1 MKTDR
6 NNPFINWVC
15 YNNIT
20 DNNNTL
26 INKFILNTINIID
39 SSITIHTTLYYFCL
53 TNIQNT
59 SLITVTLV
67 NKLTVTLTKARD
79 IIIKIKKRN
88 TENTCNPVINK
99 IMLKN
104 VYYYLDLNFS
114 LISQALLCNSGFTFM
129 FKQLECI
136 IYYRQHKIRIIK
148 LKNNLYVLRN
158 THYMN
163 FVVGISVYNLHKQL
177 SHISYNYI
185 KCLLQHNTLVLTQRI
200 TDFDEKQCID
210 CVKVNIEQTVL
221 PKTRS
226 LEISV
231 NYSDIIHIDII
242 GPVSYEGYKNIQYL
256 LMLVDDTTHW
266 VSLLKLQ
273 TKDNVYTQYV

>member
-59 SLITVTLV
+59 SLVTVTLV

-79 IIIKIKKRN
+79 IIIKIKIRN

-114 LISQALLCNSGFTFM
+114 LIS
-129 FKQLECI
+129 
-136 IYYRQHKIRIIK
+136 
-148 LKNNLYVLRN
+148 
-158 THYMN
+158 
-163 FVVGISVYNLHKQL
+163 
-177 SHISYNYI
+177 
-185 KCLLQHNTLVLTQRI
+185 
-200 TDFDEKQCID
+200 
-210 CVKVNIEQTVL
+210 
-221 PKTRS
+221 
-226 LEISV
+226 
-231 NYSDIIHIDII
+231 
-242 GPVSYEGYKNIQYL
+242 
-256 LMLVDDTTHW
+256 
-266 VSLLKLQ
+266 
-273 TKDNVYTQYV
+273 